1 MEIVSHSM
9 RTPKCPTLAPPIEPQ
24 RTTTSML
31 RRTETTIRTLRIA
44 AEAIIAPRQTTPEM
58 LLMETGHHATV
69 LKRDEASVGLDVA
82 LPKTLM
88 TVRNAS
94 AVEIA
99 DQAALPV
106 LVVVQLAEKEAAESV
121 VEIAVRMDLTLRF
134 MSLASPDRQDG
145 KTLKLTSHA
154 AETTSST

>member
-1 MEIVSHSM
+1 M
-9 RTPKCPTLAPPIEPQ
+9 RTPKCLTLALPTELQ
-24 RTTTSML
+24 RMTTSML
-31 RRTETTIRTLRIA
+31 RRTATSIKILRIA

-58 LLMETGHHATV
+58 LQMETGHRATV
-69 LKRDEASVGLDVA
+69 LKRDEASVVLDVA
-82 LPKTLM
+82 LDVALQKTLM

-99 DQAALPV
+99 DQVALPV
-106 LVVVQLAEKEAAESV
+106 LVAVQLAEKGAAESV

-145 KTLKLTSHA
+145 KTSKLTSPA
-154 AETTSST
+154 AETTSSTLS